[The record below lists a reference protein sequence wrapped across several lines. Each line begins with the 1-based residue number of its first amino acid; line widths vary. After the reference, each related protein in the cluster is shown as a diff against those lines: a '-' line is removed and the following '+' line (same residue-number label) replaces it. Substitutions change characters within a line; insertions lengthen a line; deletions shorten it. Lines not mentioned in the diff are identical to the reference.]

1 MKRFCAEFL
10 RFDLQHEFLV
20 VPLLS
25 CSTAIKILYRS
36 LVVCRRAV
44 GYASYYLPCF
54 CDNSASESLDFKPP
68 MLVSN
73 SEVSS
78 HTLKECCEQ
87 QFGTPSG
94 AKIKLCRWGG
104 GQSIPE
110 PGKDGKDVQKS
121 EIPSIYWLVVSTCQR
136 GSICLYFFAFHP
148 KWEDDPTDKFFRDVE
163 KPATTGNHYNHYMC
177 LGICSFG
184 WCFQGARLL
193 NT

>member
-1 MKRFCAEFL
+1 VQNPC
-10 RFDLQHEFLV
+10 DLACNMSFWLFHYSES
-20 VPLLS
+20 LS
-25 CSTAIKILYRS
+25 KSCCLQKGSW
-36 LVVCRRAV
+36 V
-44 GYASYYLPCF
+44 SYYLPCF
-54 CDNSASESLDFKPP
+54 CGNSASESLDFKPP

-110 PGKDGKDVQKS
+110 PGKDGKDVQKL

-136 GSICLYFFAFHP
+136 GSICLYYIFLLSILSGRMIQLTSFSRMGRNQQP
-148 KWEDDPTDKFFRDVE
+148 
-163 KPATTGNHYNHYMC
+163 PATTIIT
-177 LGICSFG
+177 ICVWVF
-184 WCFQGARLL
+184 ARLDGVFREHDS
-193 NT
+193 